1 LPPPQE
7 LDLEGPT
14 TLFFDDSMRNIAA
27 AHEVGIRT
35 VIVGKDVPVAGA
47 DCAVLDFHHLP
58 RVMPELFDQPG
69 EVHVEAPP
77 ITISV
82 RA

>member
-1 LPPPQE
+1 L
-7 LDLEGPT
+7 
-14 TLFFDDSMRNIAA
+14 RNIAA
-27 AHEVGIRT
+27 AHEAGIRT
-35 VIVGKDVPVAGA
+35 VVVGKDLLVAGA
-47 DCAVLDFHHLP
+47 DCAVLDFHQLP

-77 ITISV
+77 IAVSV